1 MVKVIKASGKLVDF
15 KKHKIERTVLK
26 AGGSRKFAKGVAN
39 KVAKKVHKGM
49 TTREILK
56 HTLRLLKEQPHI
68 AKRYDLK
75 RAIMN
80 LGPHGFTF
88 EEFFSQLLQNY
99 DYETRTN
106 LIMKG
111 KATTHEVDILAKKDK
126 KFMIEAK
133 YHNRQGN
140 HTDSQVAMYTYAR
153 YLDLKNN
160 PKNKINQGWLVTN
173 TKCTRHAIEYAK
185 GVGLKIT
192 TWNYSSE
199 EDKNLQEL
207 IKEKKLYPITIL
219 DSVTGNIKE
228 KLSRAKI
235 VLIKNLLMMNFND
248 LKKRT
253 HLTNN
258 QINKVLREAHQV
270 SFN

>member
-1 MVKVIKASGKLVDF
+1 MVKVIKANGNLVDF
-15 KKHKIERTVLK
+15 KKNKIERTVLR
-26 AGGSRKFAKGVAN
+26 AGGSRKFAKEVAN
-39 KVAKKVHKGM
+39 QVAAKVHKGM
-49 TTREILK
+49 TTREILN
-56 HTLRLLKEQPHI
+56 HTLKLLKKQPHI

-106 LIMKG
+106 LIMRG
-111 KATTHEVDILAKKDK
+111 KATTHEVDILAKKQK

-133 YHNRQGN
+133 YHNRGGN
-140 HTDSQVAMYTYAR
+140 HTRSQVAMYTYAR
-153 YLDLKNN
+153 YLDLRNN
-160 PKNKINQGWLVTN
+160 PKNKIDQGWLVTN
-173 TKCTRHAIEYAK
+173 TKCTRHAVEYAK

-192 TWNYSSE
+192 TWNYASE
-199 EDKNLQEL
+199 NEKSLQEL

-219 DSVTGNIKE
+219 DSVAGDIKE
-228 KLSRAKI
+228 KLARAKI
-235 VLIKNLLMMNFND
+235 VLIKNLLMMDFNA

-253 HLTNN
+253 HLTSN
-258 QINKVLREAHQV
+258 QINRVLKEAHEV
-270 SFN
+270 SFK